1 MAAFHAPMHAMV
13 ENASGRTPLLLTCE
27 HATNWMPAGLHGLG
41 LPQSLL
47 QDHVAWDIGA
57 FETAKVLA
65 RRLDAPL
72 IGAPASRLL
81 VDPNRD
87 LSAKDLIPMTAEGAP
102 IFGNL
107 YLSREEREARI
118 EAYHAPYHA
127 EIERF
132 LHARSDIIALA
143 SIHSF
148 TPQLFGQKRPWHVG
162 VLFDHDE
169 RLSAPMI
176 ETLTRDK
183 DLVVGLN
190 EPYPAANGLFYSM
203 DRHRGARAVVE
214 IEIRNDLIRDA
225 AGQAHWA
232 EVLTAPFQAALSAV
246 LR

>member
-1 MAAFHAPMHAMV
+1 MAAFHAPMQALV
-13 ENASGRTPLLLTCE
+13 ENAEGRAPLLLTCE
-27 HATNWMPAGLHGLG
+27 HATNFIPAHLNGLG
-41 LPQSLL
+41 LPQNLL
-47 QDHVAWDIGA
+47 EDHVAWDIGA
-57 FETAKVLA
+57 FETAKALA
-65 RRLDAPL
+65 RLLDAPL

-81 VDPNRD
+81 VDPNRE
-87 LSAKDLIPMTAEGAP
+87 LAAKDLIPQTAEGTP
-102 IFGNL
+102 IPGN
-107 YLSREEREARI
+107 RDVHAEERETRI
-118 EAYHAPYHA
+118 AAYHIPYHGA
-127 EIERF
+127 IERF
-132 LHARSDIIALA
+132 LSARPDITALA

-169 RLSAPMI
+169 RMSTPMI
-176 ETLTRDK
+176 GVLTRDK

-232 EVLTAPFQAALSAV
+232 EVLTAPFQAALRAV
-246 LR
+246 AL

>member
-1 MAAFHAPMHAMV
+1 MAAFHAPMHAIV
-13 ENASGRTPLLLTCE
+13 ENEKGRTPLLLTCE
-27 HATNWMPAGLHGLG
+27 HATNWMPADLHGLG
-41 LPQSLL
+41 LRQSLL
-47 QDHVAWDIGA
+47 DDHVAWDIGA
-57 FETAKVLA
+57 FETAKALA
-65 RRLDAPL
+65 RLLDAPL

-81 VDPNRD
+81 VDPNRE
-87 LSAKDLIPMTAEGAP
+87 LGAKDLIPRTAEGTP
-102 IFGNL
+102 IPGNQAVTQ
-107 YLSREEREARI
+107 EERDARI
-118 EAYHAPYHA
+118 AAYHIPYHA
-127 EIERF
+127 AIERF
-132 LHARSDIIALA
+132 LTERPDIIALA

-169 RLSAPMI
+169 RMSTPMI
-176 ETLTRDK
+176 EELTRDK

-214 IEIRNDLIRDA
+214 IEIRNDLIREA

-232 EVLTAPFQAALSAV
+232 QVLAAPFQAALDAV